1 MNENKIQIISQLKE
15 IANEYGLTFSSSDDD
30 QFVYFRKH
38 EVGVCDPAFLVT
50 INYDV
55 CKAYIGALNKSIDLH
70 QINDCVRLLCEVIA

>member
-38 EVGVCDPAFLVT
+38 EVGVCDPSFMLT

-55 CKAYIGALNKSIDLH
+55 CKVHIGCVGKTVDLH
-70 QINDCVRLLCEVIA
+70 QLNNYVRLLCEVIA